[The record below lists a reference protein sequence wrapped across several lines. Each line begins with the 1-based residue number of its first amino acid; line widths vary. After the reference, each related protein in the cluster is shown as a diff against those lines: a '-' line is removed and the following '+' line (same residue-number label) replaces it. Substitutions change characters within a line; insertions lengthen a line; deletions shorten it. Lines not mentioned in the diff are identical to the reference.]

1 MFTYSI
7 EKDPI
12 IVVIVDPNGNPA
24 IHQPHHPNAENFA
37 PWTSETE
44 AEEWA
49 ESHVELMNNPPADLE
64 AKTKEEII
72 AELEAQLAVLK
83 GETAVG

>member
-1 MFTYSI
+1 MFTYTI

-12 IVVIVDPNGNPA
+12 IVVIADRDGNPA

-37 PWTSETE
+37 PWTSEAE

-49 ESHVELMNNPPADLE
+49 KSHIDLMNNPPVDPD

-72 AELEAQLAVLK
+72 AELEAQLAALK
-83 GETAVG
+83 EDPAVE